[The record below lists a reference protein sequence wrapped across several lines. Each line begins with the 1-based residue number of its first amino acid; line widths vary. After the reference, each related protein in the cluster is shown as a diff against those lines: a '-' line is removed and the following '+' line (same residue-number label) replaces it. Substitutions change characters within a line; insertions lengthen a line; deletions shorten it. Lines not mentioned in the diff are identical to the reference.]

1 MQIILYIIYTSTLA
15 VNIQYIFGKMIQ
27 LYQHNECK
35 QIPWNGFCHV
45 LMNALFMGRYT
56 VSEIQPSMCVEQYS
70 ACDNLIRFWFV
81 CNLGEYQL
89 LKKSKTIKPHNG
101 SVHFCIRLVTDEWW
115 SIFCNI
121 IVQQNERINWVIFNR
136 MVLFAFWRK

>member
-1 MQIILYIIYTSTLA
+1 MQIILYIIYTSILA

-27 LYQHNECK
+27 LYHHNECK

-56 VSEIQPSMCVEQYS
+56 VSEIQPQPVRWTIQCLRQPDS
-70 ACDNLIRFWFV
+70 FWFV

-101 SVHFCIRLVTDEWW
+101 SVHFCIHLVTDEWW
-115 SIFCNI
+115 SIFCDI
-121 IVQQNERINWVIFNR
+121 IVQQNERINWVIFCR